1 MMRKILLVLCFFT
14 IPTYGENLKKELIT
28 LRYNYYFQGLPVHVE
43 KIYQLYDQINNTQE
57 ELELGLY
64 ISIIFAE
71 QLLYY
76 PENIAK
82 EFDFL
87 KILYQKYK
95 KKALKSHD
103 PYILQKMSEFS
114 LFMLKIQ
121 DQESASS
128 AKKLKYVMDVRNMLL
143 QALKIDQNYIP
154 AKITLGKWLAYRVIH
169 EKHFEVNH
177 SLAQAEK
184 FLDNQLLN
192 KLSHDWDQIEKFQAY
207 IYRSLLRIKTYNIES
222 AHEDFN
228 KAKELFP
235 NVITQLFDNISIRK
249 GILWF

>member
-1 MMRKILLVLCFFT
+1 MIKILLVLFFLT
-14 IPTYGENLKKELIT
+14 IPTYGKNLKKELIT
-28 LRYNYYFQGLPVHVE
+28 LRYSYYFQGLPIHIK
-43 KIYQLYDQINNTQE
+43 KIYQLYDQIDDTPE
-57 ELELGLY
+57 ELELGIY
-64 ISIIFAE
+64 ISTIFAE

-76 PENIAK
+76 PENIII

-95 KKALKSHD
+95 KKAVKSHN
-103 PYILQKMSEFS
+103 PYILQKMSELS
-114 LFMLKIQ
+114 LLMLQIQ
-121 DQESASS
+121 DQQSASS
-128 AKKLKYVMDVRNMLL
+128 TKKLKYVMDARYMLL

-177 SLAQAEK
+177 TLAQAEK
-184 FLDNQLLN
+184 FLDDQLLN

-235 NVITQLFDNISIRK
+235 DVITELFDNMNLQK